1 MRVLYLE
8 LLFRGRVNQE
18 TIRRKQIL
26 MLVIFRS
33 MNRERV
39 FFDLN
44 FILPLFCM
52 AVQRGPDQAQFLV
65 GD

>member
-8 LLFRGRVNQE
+8 LLFRGRVNQV

-39 FFDLN
+39 FF
-44 FILPLFCM
+44 
-52 AVQRGPDQAQFLV
+52 
-65 GD
+65 